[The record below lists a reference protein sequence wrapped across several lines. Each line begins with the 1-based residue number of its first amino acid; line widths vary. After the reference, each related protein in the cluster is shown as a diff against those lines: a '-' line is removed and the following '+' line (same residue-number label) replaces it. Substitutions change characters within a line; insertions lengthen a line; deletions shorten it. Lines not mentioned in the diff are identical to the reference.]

1 MRMKATVVLLGAC
14 ALAACGSS
22 SKPASAPSTGAP
34 TTRAATSSST
44 IPSDPKFAAYIGLTA
59 DAATAKAKADG
70 RAARVV
76 EKDGVPLPASL
87 DYNPERLNFTVND
100 NKVTKVTTG

>member
-1 MRMKATVVLLGAC
+1 V
-14 ALAACGSS
+14 SS
-22 SKPASAPSTGAP
+22 T
-34 TTRAATSSST
+34 TSSA
-44 IPSDPKFAAYIGLTA
+44 SDPKFAAYIGLTV

-76 EKDGVPLPASL
+76 EKDGVPLPATL
-87 DYNPERLNFTVND
+87 DYNPERLNFTVTD